1 MYVFLYAPI
10 LVVIIYSFNSGRN
23 VAVFQSFSLTWYR
36 AALNDETIR
45 DAIEPSFKIAI
56 ANAIVAVVLGTA
68 AALAIS
74 RLRPVLRLPFDV
86 LVFLTLVVPEL
97 VLAISA
103 LIFFVNTGFV
113 LGGMTMFL
121 GHAIFN
127 VSLVMLI
134 VRARFVEHGQH
145 ARGSQLRPRRRAA
158 LDVPADHAAAPAAG
172 RGRGR
177 PARVRVLVRRRGHL
191 ELHVGRGQSDVAAA
205 HPLGAQVRPAAR
217 PQRHGHDDVRRHDR
231 RCW

>member
-1 MYVFLYAPI
+1 M
-10 LVVIIYSFNSGRN
+10 
-23 VAVFQSFSLTWYR
+23 
-36 AALNDETIR
+36 
-45 DAIEPSFKIAI
+45 
-56 ANAIVAVVLGTA
+56 AVVLGTA

-74 RLRPVLRLPFDV
+74 RLRPALRLPFDV
-86 LVFLTLVVPEL
+86 VVFLTLVVPEL

-134 VRARFVEHGQH
+134 VRARFVSMGNTLEEASFDLG
-145 ARGSQLRPRRRAA
+145 AGAA
-158 LDVPADHAAAPAAG
+158 LDVPADHAAAPRAG

-205 HPLGAQVRPAAR
+205 HPLARSSSACGPTSTPRPR
-217 PQRHGHDDVRRHDR
+217 
-231 RCW
+231 